1 MDTLRQTGI
10 EVVGAVP
17 WGTHFCQFYE
27 TSQDLVET
35 LVPYFHEGLAAN
47 EFCMWVTSP
56 PLQVEEATAALRAA
70 VPDLD
75 DYIARGQIAILDYS
89 DWYTKSGEFRGA
101 DEVLQ
106 GWVDKHDDALRRG
119 HEGLRLTGNTFWLEQ
134 SSWDDFARY
143 EEAVNNVI
151 GQYRMLALC
160 TYSLEKC
167 GAQEIAEVIATHQFA
182 LIKRS
187 GRWQIIESSRHRLTE
202 EALRENERKLAEQ
215 AFMLANISDA
225 VIAFD
230 REYRITYWNPS
241 AERMFGYKASEV
253 TGKSGTDIL
262 RPIYVGVTREELR
275 SGLRD
280 RGHLEVEFVHQ
291 TRDGRTLNIESRSI
305 VLRND
310 RGEDIGHLSV
320 NRDITDRNQA
330 EEAARETR
338 DYLENLI
345 DYANAPI
352 IVWDPSFTI
361 TRFNHAFERLTGH
374 PASEVVGQR
383 LEVLFPEDERAAS
396 MEQIARTLRGEFW
409 ELIEIPILHQSGE
422 VRRVLWNSANIT
434 GPDGRTV
441 VATIA
446 QGTDITERKRTEET
460 LRETRDYLEKLI
472 DYANAPI
479 IVWDPSFTITRFNR
493 AFERLTGRPASEV
506 VGQRLEVLFP
516 EPERGASM
524 EQIAR
529 TLRGEFWELIEIP
542 ILHESG
548 EVRRVLWNSAN
559 ITGPDGQTVVATIA
573 QGTDITE
580 RKQAEQILREQREDL
595 NRAQAVARTGSWR
608 LDVRHDQLLW
618 SDETYRMFGVP
629 KGTPLTYEAFLGFVH
644 PEDRASVDQAWTAAL
659 RGQPYDIEHRIVVS
673 DSVKWVRE
681 RAELELDKDGT
692 LLAGFGTV
700 QDITERRQ
708 AEEAIEQERQR
719 LQALVDA
726 SPVGIVLAD
735 ADGRLLLV
743 NREAERIFGY
753 SPIEADSGWYDRAVR
768 RRPDGSVY
776 ARAELPLERALR
788 QGETVRAEEV
798 WFELSDGRIVPT
810 LTNATPVY
818 AASGEIAGAIA
829 IIQDITPL
837 EEVEK
842 VRSEF
847 LGMVTHELKT
857 PLTAIKGS
865 AATALGTARPL
876 DAAQVRE
883 LFEIINGQADRLREL
898 VDDLLDMTRIE
909 AGSLSIDPEPLDLRT
924 VVEETLATFF
934 RTVGLR
940 EVRLELPDAL
950 PLVKA
955 DRGRIGQVMTNL
967 LTNAAKFS
975 PSEAPITISA
985 EQDPLSVTVHVR
997 DEGRGIAREK
1007 LPLLFKKFSRLHEDN
1022 RQKLSSTGLGLAIS
1036 KGIVEAHGGRIWA
1049 DSVGEGQGTTFS
1061 FSLPI
1066 AVQEASAAAAGIERG
1081 AVQVR
1086 KVTRP
1091 GKRARVLAV
1100 DDEPHILRYLQRSLS
1115 EAGYQAIVT
1124 GDPSQVAGLVE
1135 LEEPDLVVLDL
1146 RLPGI
1151 SGFDLL
1157 QRIRELSAVPV
1168 IFLTASDREEDAVQA
1183 LKAGADDYITK
1194 PFSPSELL
1202 ARIEAVLRRR
1212 AATGPMETRRSL
1224 MLEDLAINFA
1234 EREVTLAGRPV
1245 SLTAT
1250 EYKLLY
1256 ELATHAGRVLTYDQI
1271 LQRVWGPEYSG
1282 ETELVRSFVRNLRR
1296 KLGDDAYNP
1305 RFILTERQVGYRMP
1319 KPQA

>member
-1 MDTLRQTGI
+1 VNLNSNQPQAGKRKNAHARPRLHRRDAGGGVRPSRSPAHGSRARKRGASHDVGIDVDTLRESGI

-17 WGTHFCQFYE
+17 WGTHFCQFYQ

-35 LVPYFHEGLAAN
+35 LVPYFREGLAAR

-56 PLQVEEATAALRAA
+56 PLQVEEAKAALRAA
-70 VPDLD
+70 LPDLD
-75 DYIARGQIAILDYS
+75 DYIARGQIEILDYA
-89 DWYTKSGEFRGA
+89 DWYLKSGEFRA

-119 HEGLRLTGNTFWLEQ
+119 YEGLRLSGNTFWLEQ
-134 SSWDDFARY
+134 TSWADFAQY
-143 EEAVNNVI
+143 EEKVNNVI
-151 GQYRMLALC
+151 GRYRMLAIC

-167 GAQEIAEVIATHQFA
+167 GALEIAEVIATHQFA

-187 GRWQIIESSRHRLTE
+187 GRWQIVESSRHRLTE
-202 EALRENERKLAEQ
+202 SALRESEQ
-215 AFMLANISDA
+215 RLRSTLESITDGFVAIDREWRYTYVNDAALANLGKTRDELIGRSMWEVFPEA
-225 VIAFD
+225 V
-230 REYRITYWNPS
+230 
-241 AERMFGYKASEV
+241 
-253 TGKSGTDIL
+253 GTVFWDKYHEAMEKQT
-262 RPIYVGVTREELR
+262 P
-275 SGLRD
+275 
-280 RGHLEVEFVHQ
+280 VEFEACYEPYGIWHYVKAYPSQ
-291 TRDGRTLNIESRSI
+291 DGLTL
-305 VLRND
+305 
-310 RGEDIGHLSV
+310 
-320 NRDITDRNQA
+320 
-330 EEAARETR
+330 
-338 DYLENLI
+338 Y
-345 DYANAPI
+345 
-352 IVWDPSFTI
+352 
-361 TRFNHAFERLTGH
+361 
-374 PASEVVGQR
+374 
-383 LEVLFPEDERAAS
+383 
-396 MEQIARTLRGEFW
+396 
-409 ELIEIPILHQSGE
+409 
-422 VRRVLWNSANIT
+422 VR
-434 GPDGRTV
+434 
-441 VATIA
+441 
-446 QGTDITERKRTEET
+446 DITERKRAEDMLGKSEEELRKLNRT
-460 LRETRDYLEKLI
+460 LKALSDSDQAMMRARNEPDYLNEI
-472 DYANAPI
+472 CRI
-479 IVWDPSFTITRFNR
+479 IVEDCGHSMVWIGFAEENDAETVRPVAQAGFEEGYLQTVNITWADTERGRGPTGTAIRTGKPAICRNMLTDPSFAPWREEATRRGYASSIVLPLTIGGKTFGAINIYSKDPDP
-493 AFERLTGRPASEV
+493 FSEREVQLLSELADDLAY
-506 VGQRLEVLFP
+506 G
-516 EPERGASM
+516 
-524 EQIAR
+524 
-529 TLRGEFWELIEIP
+529 
-542 ILHESG
+542 
-548 EVRRVLWNSAN
+548 
-559 ITGPDGQTVVATIA
+559 ITAI
-573 QGTDITE
+573 
-580 RKQAEQILREQREDL
+580 RLRE
-595 NRAQAVARTGSWR
+595 
-608 LDVRHDQLLW
+608 
-618 SDETYRMFGVP
+618 
-629 KGTPLTYEAFLGFVH
+629 
-644 PEDRASVDQAWTAAL
+644 
-659 RGQPYDIEHRIVVS
+659 EHA
-673 DSVKWVRE
+673 K
-681 RAELELDKDGT
+681 
-692 LLAGFGTV
+692 
-700 QDITERRQ
+700 
-708 AEEAIEQERQR
+708 AEEAIERERQR
-719 LQALVDA
+719 LQALVET
-726 SPVGIVLAD
+726 SPVGIVLVD
-735 ADGRLLLV
+735 AEGRPLLV

-753 SPIEADSGWYDRAVR
+753 SRVEGDSGWYDRAVR

-776 ARAELPLERALR
+776 TRAELPLERALR
-788 QGETVRAEEV
+788 RGETVRAEEV
-798 WFELSDGRIVPT
+798 WFYLPDGRTVPT

-818 AASGEIAGAIA
+818 GASGEIAGAIA
-829 IIQDITPL
+829 IIQDMTPL

-865 AATALGTARPL
+865 AATALGSSRPL
-876 DAAQVRE
+876 DAAQLRE

-1022 RQKLSSTGLGLAIS
+1022 RQNLSSTGLGLAIS

-1049 DSVGEGQGTTFS
+1049 DSAGEGQGTTFS